1 MREVSQRLL
10 IFLSVCTIV
19 FIFVLVNIFGF
30 FGGRWYERSAQDE
43 ADQVMVFP
51 KNEDGSLT
59 IEHGDEEVT
68 LFKTWVES
76 VDIRDRRTRVRE
88 EPQDREVEPSED
100 RHDEPHCSGSYHLD
114 GCEHSRSRQGRPQFF
129 FLPLE

>member
-43 ADQVMVFP
+43 ADRYMVFE
-51 KNEDGSLT
+51 KNEDDARQV
-59 IEHGDEEVT
+59 GD
-68 LFKTWVES
+68 
-76 VDIRDRRTRVRE
+76 DIGPNGQRRSFVPRLRGGAGD
-88 EPQDREVEPSED
+88 P
-100 RHDEPHCSGSYHLD
+100 
-114 GCEHSRSRQGRPQFF
+114 
-129 FLPLE
+129 